1 VRYGALV
8 RSWSMEMSLLGKA
21 AMLLSF
27 DVVEDAIPEHDDWH
41 THEHLPE
48 RLSIPG
54 FVRGTRWVSLDGKPR
69 YFVMYEVDQLATLQ
83 SEAYL
88 ERLNNPSPWTSKMLP
103 NYRGMTRG
111 LCSVSCS
118 LGAGMG
124 QIGLLIRFKP
134 EPGLESSLR
143 TWLIN
148 DTLPQLPS
156 RRGLGSAHLF
166 EGALTPHMTKEQ
178 RIRGADTGVDW
189 ALFVTG
195 YGEHALA
202 GLMQS
207 DLSRTQIEEH
217 GGTEVSVAMYRMHY
231 MLTDRDVY
239 A

>member
-1 VRYGALV
+1 
-8 RSWSMEMSLLGKA
+8 MEMPLLGKA

-54 FVRGTRWVSLDGKPR
+54 FVRGSRWVSLDGKPR

-83 SEAYL
+83 SEGYL
-88 ERLNNPSPWTSKMLP
+88 ERLNNPSPWTSKMMP

-111 LCSVSCS
+111 LCLVSGS
-118 LGAGMG
+118 SGVGMG
-124 QIGLLIRFKP
+124 QIGLLICLKP
-134 EPGLESSLR
+134 KSGLGASLR
-143 TWLIN
+143 AWLIN

-156 RRGLGSAHLF
+156 RRGLCSAHLV
-166 EGALTPHMTKEQ
+166 EGALAPYMTTEQ
-178 RIRGADTGVDW
+178 RIRGADAAVDW

-195 YGEHALA
+195 YGEDALA
-202 GLMQS
+202 RLMHG

-217 GGTEVSVAMYRMHY
+217 GSTAVSDAMYRMQY
-231 MLTDRDVY
+231 MLTNREVNP
-239 A
+239 

>member
-1 VRYGALV
+1 
-8 RSWSMEMSLLGKA
+8 MPLLGKA

-69 YFVMYEVDQLATLQ
+69 YFVLYEVDQLATLQ

-88 ERLNNPSPWTSKMLP
+88 ERLNNPSPWTSKMMP

-111 LCSVSCS
+111 LCSVSGS
-118 LGAGMG
+118 FGVGMS

-134 EPGLESSLR
+134 EAGMESSLR
-143 TWLIN
+143 AWLIN
-148 DTLPQLPS
+148 DILPQLPS

-166 EGALTPHMTKEQ
+166 EGTLTPQMTKEQ
-178 RIRGADTGVDW
+178 RIRGPDASVDW
-189 ALFVTG
+189 ALFVMG
-195 YGEHALA
+195 YDEDTLA
-202 GLMQS
+202 RLRHG

-217 GGTEVSVAMYRMHY
+217 GSAPASDAMYRMHY
-231 MLTDRDVY
+231 ILTDQDVS